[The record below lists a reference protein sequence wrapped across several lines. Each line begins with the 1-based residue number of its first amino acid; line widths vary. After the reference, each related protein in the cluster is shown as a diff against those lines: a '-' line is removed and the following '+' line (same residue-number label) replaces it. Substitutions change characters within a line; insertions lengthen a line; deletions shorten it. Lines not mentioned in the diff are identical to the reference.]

1 MDLRQR
7 IILEALRL
15 FSLKGFLSTSVQDI
29 LAAANTSKGGFYNHF
44 KSKEELFFAVMEEAR
59 RVWREKNL
67 AGLDQ
72 IEKPVEKIKKLLENT
87 RDHYLKDSESL
98 PGGCIFVTFSVELDD
113 QLPELARE
121 VKKGFDSL
129 KSMISRLLE
138 QGKDSGE
145 LREETD
151 SKAVTELVFAGIL
164 GATIIYGMDK
174 SPTELDQTINA
185 LLDYLNHLG
194 PQ

>member
-1 MDLRQR
+1 
-7 IILEALRL
+7 
-15 FSLKGFLSTSVQDI
+15 
-29 LAAANTSKGGFYNHF
+29 
-44 KSKEELFFAVMEEAR
+44 
-59 RVWREKNL
+59 
-67 AGLDQ
+67 
-72 IEKPVEKIKKLLENT
+72 
-87 RDHYLKDSESL
+87 
-98 PGGCIFVTFSVELDD
+98 
-113 QLPELARE
+113 

-145 LREETD
+145 LREGTD

-174 SPTELDQTINA
+174 SATELDQTINA